1 MTTGKRSLAVL
12 LTTALALATPLFFS
26 KTAFSQKVIHQ
37 HHYAKSGDTR
47 ISLTSPFAGRPTHG
61 FQPVRVTIKND
72 TQRDRNWRLIF
83 DYSGGLKYNSV
94 FGIEVKAG
102 QESSRDILVPVPWDR
117 NYSSYLQQKVHI
129 EADGLPARS
138 NYNNDPVPLGWPNI
152 IISEKLAAR
161 NLSLL
166 SNHLKDEQQKGRKKT
181 SPPSAAIPF
190 ASTCDNKLLPT
201 DWRAYIGYDAL
212 MIAADEWS
220 QLRPSMR
227 KAILEW
233 NRFGGILQIYT
244 EVNERQLDYLA
255 LGFDRPPTLGN
266 IIRVDRSYGSIELH
280 GWNGQD
286 IKLEQTYNTLKNA
299 DRRRTDFENSY
310 SVHWGLQNDFGNKSF
325 NPFLVVIILLF
336 FSVLVGPVNLFS
348 FAKPGQRHRLFL
360 TTPLISI
367 VASLLVVAL
376 ILLKDGVGGHGRRML
391 VMDLE
396 SAADEKMACITQ
408 EQISRCGVLLDKQ
421 FQLADSTFM
430 APVKLEKSQW
440 THLGDF
446 SDPNLFSFDGD
457 QLGGDWFQS
466 RSEQAQVIQRVRPTR
481 SRIELTAAAQNNQ
494 PPRLFSSLEFS
505 VEELYYVGD
514 GGRVWK
520 ATQSP
525 IPPGSEITLE
535 ASSRSALNDLWNPR
549 TEALSSGYNRDN
561 GDHSFRKLTRNLSL
575 VSGYFYALSH
585 DPKIGFIETLDS
597 IRWTNSDALVFGSVL
612 DRPSAPPS
620 AADDNP
626 VKQ

>member
-1 MTTGKRSLAVL
+1 M
-12 LTTALALATPLFFS
+12 
-26 KTAFSQKVIHQ
+26 
-37 HHYAKSGDTR
+37 
-47 ISLTSPFAGRPTHG
+47 
-61 FQPVRVTIKND
+61 TIKND
-72 TQRDRNWRLIF
+72 TQRDRNWRLRF

-102 QESSRDILVPVPWDR
+102 QESSQDILVPIPWG
-117 NYSSYLQQKVHI
+117 NSYSSYLQQKVDI
-129 EADGLPARS
+129 EADGLPNRS
-138 NYNNDPVPLGWPNI
+138 NYDNELVPVDWPNI

-161 NLSLL
+161 NLTLL
-166 SNHLKDEQQKGRKKT
+166 SNHLKDEQQKGKKK
-181 SPPSAAIPF
+181 SGGPSTATAF
-190 ASTCDNKLLPT
+190 ASTCDNALLPT

-220 QLRPSMR
+220 QLRQSVR

-244 EVNERQLDYLA
+244 EVGDQQLDYVA
-255 LGFDRPPTLGN
+255 LGFDRKPTLGN
-266 IIRVDRSYGSIELH
+266 IIRIDHSYGSIELH
-280 GWNGQD
+280 GWDGQD
-286 IKLEQTYNTLKNA
+286 IKLAQTYNTLKNA
-299 DRRRTDFENSY
+299 DQRRTDFENSY
-310 SVHWGLQNDFGNKSF
+310 SKHWGLQNDFGNKSF

-348 FAKPGQRHRLFL
+348 FAKPGQRHRLFF

-367 VASLLVVAL
+367 VASLLVIAL
-376 ILLKDGVGGHGRRML
+376 ILLKDGVGGYGRRML

-396 SAADEKMACITQ
+396 SAADEKRAYITQ
-408 EQISRCGVLLDKQ
+408 EQISRSGVLLAKQ

-430 APVKLEKSQW
+430 APVKLKKSQW

-446 SDPNLFSFDGD
+446 SDANLLSFAGD

-466 RSEQAQVIQRVRPTR
+466 RSEQAQVIQNIRPTR
-481 SRIELTAAAQNNQ
+481 SRIELIAAAQKNQ

-505 VEELYYVGD
+505 VEELFYVGE

-535 ASSRSALNDLWNPR
+535 ASTRNALNELWNPH
-549 TEALSSGYNRDN
+549 TEALSSGYNTKGADQ
-561 GDHSFRKLTRNLSL
+561 SFRKLTRNLSL
-575 VSGYFYALSH
+575 VSGYFYAVSH

-597 IRWTNSDALVFGSVL
+597 IKWTDADALVFGSVA
-612 DRPSAPPS
+612 DRPSSPPITD
-620 AADDNP
+620 DDNP
-626 VKQ
+626 VKK